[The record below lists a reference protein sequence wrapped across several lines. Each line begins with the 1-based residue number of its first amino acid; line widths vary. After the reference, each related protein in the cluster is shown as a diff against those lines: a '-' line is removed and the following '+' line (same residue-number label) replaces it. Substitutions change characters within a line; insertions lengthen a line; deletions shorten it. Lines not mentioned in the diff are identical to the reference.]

1 MKSTNR
7 KAKNEMESRKRIFGT
22 KDNWD
27 LLPLCQAC
35 PQFIQGIDID
45 DGVTNLEIVSQ

>member
-1 MKSTNR
+1 MKSANR

-22 KDNWD
+22 KDN

-35 PQFIQGIDID
+35 PQFIQGIGID